1 MKSINKKLYT
11 ALAVCLLSLLLTVG
25 VMAETS
31 SSTAG
36 TSSVQS
42 TPVSSTTGD
51 VSSDTTSGD
60 SSDTESGDESGSD
73 VSDSSDLTSNE
84 SDITSDSSNLSSTVV
99 SSATSSKK
107 TYHGNIGGYINDETD
122 TSGWGTGDEEVSE
135 PLVSVGTTEKGEGKQ
150 ISNYSGLLWV
160 LIWIP
165 ILLIIGSVAA
175 LIYVN
180 RKSFLTEGAPTDGD
194 EPSKK
199 QKTKNSHKK
208 RTNVYKPRD

>member
-11 ALAVCLLSLLLTVG
+11 ALTVCLLSLLLTVG

-42 TPVSSTTGD
+42 TPVSSNTGD

-84 SDITSDSSNLSSTVV
+84 SDITPDSSNLSSTAV

-107 TYHGNIGGYINDETD
+107 NYGNIGGYINDETD

-199 QKTKNSHKK
+199 QKAKNSHKK

>member
-11 ALAVCLLSLLLTVG
+11 ALTVCLLSLLLTVG

-42 TPVSSTTGD
+42 TPVSSNTGD

-84 SDITSDSSNLSSTVV
+84 SDITSDSSNLSSTAV

-107 TYHGNIGGYINDETD
+107 NYGNIGGYINDETD

-199 QKTKNSHKK
+199 QKAKNSHKK